1 MLCTTSELAG
11 HTYSR
16 QHHILTDSNVFF
28 SFSFLSRSE
37 GHWIIWFDKTLR
49 VKKSTGCST
58 VGLEL
63 CSVSDLWGL
72 VQKTTLFTFW
82 RLPFKW
88 PRQLSLSASAFSA
101 QRAHSGKHLPTHHRP
116 PLHLRGAGQPETPS
130 PGTLAQAVAPPSP
143 SSGSVLRSC

>member
-1 MLCTTSELAG
+1 MLCKTSELAG

-16 QHHILTDSNVFF
+16 QHNILTDSNVFF
-28 SFSFLSRSE
+28 FSFLSRSE

-63 CSVSDLWGL
+63 CSVSDLWRL

-88 PRQLSLSASAFSA
+88 PRQLSLSTSAFSA
-101 QRAHSGKHLPTHHRP
+101 QWAHGGKHLPTHHRP
-116 PLHLRGAGQPETPS
+116 PLHLRGAGQPETTS
-130 PGTLAQAVAPPSP
+130 PGKLAGAVAPRSP
-143 SSGSVLRSC
+143 SSWSVLRSC